1 MSADLPPEREVS
13 HCCRR
18 QQNFILCDMFTLACK
33 TAFSDLSQTR
43 IMSGCHI
50 SYFCFGPLMVH
61 WLAGLNYNVDSW
73 ADIRLWCATLSHG
86 VMASVFFFRNL
97 FFVDADVCWCL
108 TYFTERALCFKSCF
122 IFKFWIWRMGLNIFS
137 LFFCSHGVFQIHL
150 KWKLCGCL
158 LKVCLFKLGTF
169 LLF

>member
-97 FFVDADVCWCL
+97 FFCWRWCL
-108 TYFTERALCFKSCF
+108 LMPHILYRESALFQKLFYIQILDLEDGPQYILFILLQSWSVPNTFKVKTVRMFTK
-122 IFKFWIWRMGLNIFS
+122 S
-137 LFFCSHGVFQIHL
+137 LFI
-150 KWKLCGCL
+150 
-158 LKVCLFKLGTF
+158 
-169 LLF
+169 